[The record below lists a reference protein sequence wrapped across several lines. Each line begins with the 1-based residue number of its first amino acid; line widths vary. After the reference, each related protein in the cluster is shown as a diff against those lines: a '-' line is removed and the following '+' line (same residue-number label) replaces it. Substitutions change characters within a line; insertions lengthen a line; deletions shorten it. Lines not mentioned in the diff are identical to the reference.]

1 VRVFLDSS
9 AILSACGSPRS
20 LSRLVVE
27 LAPERGWILVSAA
40 YCRAEALK
48 NFGKFPAAARGAWRD
63 FEKQIEW
70 VPNALTTR
78 NPLPT
83 LASKDKPV
91 LVSALAAG
99 CAGLLTLDTG
109 DFGDLMG
116 KPIYGLRI
124 STPRDF
130 LVRAGLG
137 PE

>member
-1 VRVFLDSS
+1 VRVFLDTSV
-9 AILSACGSPRS
+9 ILSACGSPRS

-27 LAPERGWILVSAA
+27 LAPERRWILVSAA

-48 NFGKFPAAARGAWRD
+48 NLGKFPAGARGAWGKI
-63 FEKQIEW
+63 EKHTEW
-70 VPNALTTR
+70 VPNALTAR
-78 NPLPT
+78 KPLPA

-99 CAGLLTLDTG
+99 CAELLTLDTG
-109 DFGDLMG
+109 DFGNLLG
-116 KPIYGLRI
+116 KPIYGLRA

-130 LVRAGLG
+130 LVPAGLG